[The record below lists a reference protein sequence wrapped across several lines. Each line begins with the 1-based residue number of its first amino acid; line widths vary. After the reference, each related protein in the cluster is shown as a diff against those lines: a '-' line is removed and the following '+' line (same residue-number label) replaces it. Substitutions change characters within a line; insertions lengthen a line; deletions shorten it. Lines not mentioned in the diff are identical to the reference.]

1 MLLFG
6 SYVQAVAGFAL
17 GMIAVAIIGGLRL
30 LDIPTLAAMVSFLS
44 MLNAGL
50 SLQGSS
56 HHVHRSLLFWLGVGI
71 LPGLLL
77 GYWLMLYLNG
87 SALWLLEL
95 CLGLFI
101 TVGGLSM
108 SIRPRSW
115 PQRSGAPF
123 TWSGLIGGVL
133 GGLFCASGPLLGWF
147 AYSQPL
153 SVAVI
158 RATLL
163 SYFFLTTSART
174 VIVFFDGSLTASVL
188 LYAGL
193 GAPVVILGAWLGRR
207 FPPVVSEPT
216 LKRGC
221 LCCCLFMGVWI
232 CFSAIGKGLMEVEVT
247 MKLCER
253 RSVRQLLLLKM
264 LASFFDTERE
274 CIQIDLVMGKARTLE
289 FFLCEIQ
296 QPKSC
301 CEM

>member
-1 MLLFG
+1 MFDIPLLVILLVLLFG

-87 SALWLLEL
+87 TALWLLEL

-123 TWSGLIGGVL
+123 AWSMGLIGGVL
-133 GGLFCASGPLLGWF
+133 GGLF
-147 AYSQPL
+147 QPVGHCL
-153 SVAVI
+153 AG
-158 RATLL
+158 LP
-163 SYFFLTTSART
+163 
-174 VIVFFDGSLTASVL
+174 TASRCPWL
-188 LYAGL
+188 LFAL
-193 GAPVVILGAWLGRR
+193 P
-207 FPPVVSEPT
+207 F
-216 LKRGC
+216 
-221 LCCCLFMGVWI
+221 
-232 CFSAIGKGLMEVEVT
+232 
-247 MKLCER
+247 
-253 RSVRQLLLLKM
+253 
-264 LASFFDTERE
+264 
-274 CIQIDLVMGKARTLE
+274 
-289 FFLCEIQ
+289 
-296 QPKSC
+296 
-301 CEM
+301 

>member
-1 MLLFG
+1 MFDIPLLVILLVLLFG

-17 GMIAVAIIGGLRL
+17 GMIAVAIIGGFRL

-56 HHVHRSLLFWLGVGI
+56 HHVHRSLLFGLGVGI

-123 TWSGLIGGVL
+123 TWSMGLIGGVL
-133 GGLFCASGPLLGWF
+133 GGLFSASGPLLGWF
-147 AYSQPL
+147 TYSQPL

-216 LKRGC
+216 LKRGVFM
-221 LCCCLFMGVWI
+221 LLLIMGVWI
-232 CFSAIGKGLMEVEVT
+232 CFSAIGKGLM
-247 MKLCER
+247 
-253 RSVRQLLLLKM
+253 
-264 LASFFDTERE
+264 
-274 CIQIDLVMGKARTLE
+274 G
-289 FFLCEIQ
+289 
-296 QPKSC
+296 
-301 CEM
+301 

>member
-1 MLLFG
+1 MAGGRVWQTAPMFDVPLLIILLVLLFG

-30 LDIPTLAAMVSFLS
+30 MDISTLAAMVSFLS
-44 MLNAGL
+44 MLNAAL
-50 SLQGSS
+50 SLQGSVQ
-56 HHVHRSLLFWLGVGI
+56 HIHRNLLFWLGVGI
-71 LPGLLL
+71 VPGLLL
-77 GYWLMLYLNG
+77 GYWLMLYLHG

-115 PQRSGAPF
+115 PQQSGAPF
-123 TWSGLIGGVL
+123 TWSMGVVGGVL
-133 GGLFCASGPLLGWF
+133 GGLFSASGPLLGWF

-174 VIVFFDGSLTASVL
+174 VIVFFDGSLTTSVL

-193 GAPVVILGAWLGRR
+193 GAPVVVLGAWLGRR
-207 FPPVVSEPT
+207 FPPVVSEQT
-216 LKRGC
+216 MKRGV
-221 LCCCLFMGVWI
+221 FM
-232 CFSAIGKGLMEVEVT
+232 
-247 MKLCER
+247 
-253 RSVRQLLLLKM
+253 LLLLM
-264 LASFFDTERE
+264 GIWI
-274 CIQIDLVMGKARTLE
+274 CISALSKGSAVSL
-289 FFLCEIQ
+289 F
-296 QPKSC
+296 
-301 CEM
+301 